1 MPSAFQIDPPKLRQ
15 GKDLQRATKW
25 TLGWMIYNVQ
35 AHLNPRWCLFID
47 RDACATFWKQ
57 T

>member
-1 MPSAFQIDPPKLRQ
+1 MSKI
-15 GKDLQRATKW
+15 RATKW
-25 TLGWMIYNVQ
+25 TLGWMIYNVK
-35 AHLNPRWCLFID
+35 ADLNPRCRLVID